1 MAAGKAIATLTA
13 SDGHRVLVTQW
24 QPSGGAAPA
33 AVVQILHGL
42 GEHLG
47 RYERFAE
54 ACCKAGLAVIGH
66 NHRGHG
72 PQAAVDELGHFADR
86 DGWNKVVEDAIAVQE
101 FARRSW
107 ADTPGVLLG
116 HSMGSYIAQ
125 SVAARESNQLAAL
138 ILSASTISPRLQLR
152 SGRLLARLA
161 IWRNGGRHRSEF
173 LNRLGLGGFNNRFA
187 PNRTN
192 FDWLSRDD
200 GEVDRYIADP
210 LCGFKLSNRFWHDLL
225 GGLLEI
231 SSPETLRRIPTNLP
245 ILITGGEVDPVG
257 GKKGM
262 TRLVQAFERTGH
274 QQLTLK
280 LYPGGRHEM
289 LNETNREEFTRDLLQ
304 WIEKKEAISNEMA
317 S

>member
-1 MAAGKAIATLTA
+1 MSAGNALATLTA
-13 SDGHRVLVTQW
+13 PDGHRILMTRW

-72 PQAAVDELGHFADR
+72 PHTAADDLGHFADR
-86 DGWNKVVEDAIAVQE
+86 DGWNKVVDDAIEVQR
-101 FARRSW
+101 FAGRAW
-107 ADTPGVLLG
+107 VDKPVVLLG

-125 SVAARESNQLAAL
+125 SVVAREPDRLAAL
-138 ILSASTISPRLQLR
+138 VLSASTLSPRLQLW
-152 SGRLLARLA
+152 SARLLARLA
-161 IWRNGGRHRSEF
+161 ICHHGGRHRSAF
-173 LNRLGLGGFNNRFA
+173 LNRLGLGSFNKRFT
-187 PNRTN
+187 PNRTD

-200 GEVDRYIADP
+200 AEVDRYIADP
-210 LCGFKLSNRFWHDLL
+210 LCGFKLSNRFWYDLL

-257 GKKGM
+257 GKRGM
-262 TRLVQAFERTGH
+262 RQLMQAYERTGH
-274 QQLTLK
+274 QRLTLK
-280 LYPGGRHEM
+280 MYAGGRHEM
-289 LNETNREEFTRDLLQ
+289 LNETNREEFTQDVLGWLG
-304 WIEKKEAISNEMA
+304 KKEAISNEMA